1 MEKLC
6 QVATTSENAWVNRL
20 SETAERKGVSIYVY
34 AKVAQNMDLEMAK
47 HLQQEFG
54 LSAKGVPAK
63 AEGEGRYN
71 HRGSGIQISI
81 RAQNK
86 TEEYVG
92 KDYRLM
98 IMRG

>member
-1 MEKLC
+1 MAQSACFQLNLTSGKL
-6 QVATTSENAWVNRL
+6 
-20 SETAERKGVSIYVY
+20 
-34 AKVAQNMDLEMAK
+34 KVDEE
-47 HLQQEFG
+47 LQ
-54 LSAKGVPAK
+54 
-63 AEGEGRYN
+63 EGGGRYN

-86 TEEYVG
+86 TEEFVG